1 MNILMEQI
9 YELPMEM
16 SLRPVKS
23 YNLLLKILFTSK
35 LHKKIVIIIN
45 NTNYKEFSF
54 HKKHLHTWFYFL

>member
-23 YNLLLKILFTSK
+23 CNLLLKILFTSK
-35 LHKKIVIIIN
+35 LHKKIVFH
-45 NTNYKEFSF
+45 YK
-54 HKKHLHTWFYFL
+54 